1 MTPRWLSAE
10 AVRAFHL
17 RSLEEHGG
25 LSGLRDAGA
34 LESALAR
41 PRHKAAYGEPNV
53 FELAAAY
60 AFGIANNHPFVD
72 GNKRTAAI
80 AMGVFLMKNGYALEV
95 PNPQLFVAIRDLAA
109 GDLTEEQLALWLADS
124 CVAS

>member
-1 MTPRWLSAE
+1 MTLRWLSPE

-25 LSGLRDAGA
+25 LPGLRDPGA
-34 LESALAR
+34 LDAALAR
-41 PRHKAAYGEPNV
+41 PQHKAAYGDPTL

-60 AFGIANNHPFVD
+60 AFGTAKNHPFVD
-72 GNKRTAAI
+72 GNKRTGAI

-95 PNPQLFVAIRDLAA
+95 PNAQLFVAIRDLAA
-109 GDLTEEQLALWLADS
+109 GDLGEEQLALWLGDS
-124 CVAS
+124 CVER

>member
-1 MTPRWLSAE
+1 MTPRWLSPE

-17 RSLEEHGG
+17 RSLQEHGG
-25 LSGLRDAGA
+25 LPGLRDAGA
-34 LESALAR
+34 LEAALSR
-41 PRHKAAYGEPNV
+41 LRHKAAYGDPSL

-60 AFGIANNHPFVD
+60 AFGIAKSHPFVD

-95 PNPQLFVAIRDLAA
+95 PNPQLFVATRDLAA
-109 GDLTEEQLALWLADS
+109 GDLGEEQLALWLADS
-124 CVAS
+124 CVAR